1 MPLSDFD
8 IEQLADEIVAR
19 LGQAHKVPTIS
30 AITSYIAGLGFPAD
44 EAEMLART
52 VISKTANPTL
62 KPNHIVMLIHGIRT
76 NAEWQGVAVKELSP
90 HCRRV
95 VPIRYGFFDV
105 ISFWFPVTFLFR
117 WMPVR
122 KVRDELRNLI
132 ANNPT
137 AHISVVAH
145 SFGTYILTKVLKKH
159 FDIKLFRIVLCG
171 AIVPSEYDWLRLP
184 NKPRGGLMN
193 DIGLLDR
200 LPIVAEVSTWGYGPT
215 GTYGFGT
222 GEVHDNFHECGH
234 SGFFT
239 AEHLRCYW
247 IPFLFGGTFVPS
259 PANETRKQPAYGWEL
274 LRIVR
279 PKYSIP
285 VIVFLVW
292 NFSAPISAFI
302 SSSSSSLSGIFKSL
316 VSFFAK

>member
-8 IEQLADEIVAR
+8 IEQLADDIVAK
-19 LGQAHKVPTIS
+19 LGQSQRTPTIA
-30 AITSYIAGLGFPAD
+30 AITAYIAEIGFPPD
-44 EAEMLART
+44 EADIIARI

-62 KPNHIVMLIHGIRT
+62 KPNHIVMLVHGIRT

-117 WMPVR
+117 WMPIR
-122 KVRDELRNLI
+122 KVRDELRALI

-145 SFGTYILTKVLKKH
+145 SFGTYIIAKVLKKH
-159 FDIKLFRIVLCG
+159 FDIKLFRLVLCG
-171 AIVPSEYDWLRLP
+171 AIVPAKYDWLRLP

-193 DIGLLDR
+193 DVGLSDR
-200 LPIVAEVSTWGYGPT
+200 LPIMAEISTWGYGPT

-239 AEHLRCYW
+239 AEHLKNYW
-247 IPFLFGGTFVPS
+247 IPFLFGGTFILS

-274 LRIVR
+274 LRLFR
-279 PKYSIP
+279 PKYSVP
-285 VIVFLVW
+285 VIVFLIW
-292 NFSAPISAFI
+292 YFSASIAAFT
-302 SSSSSSLSGIFKSL
+302 SSSYNFLGRMFRVAI
-316 VSFFAK
+316 SFFLT